1 MKKFFETNIE
11 AFYSFFAITFVG
23 IALLI
28 AGHCDY
34 VDDVIT
40 EMKNNGSY
48 YELVE
53 QYPNASESELVKIY
67 NSKKN

>member
-1 MKKFFETNIE
+1 MKKFFEKNRE
-11 AFYSFFAITFVG
+11 AFYTFFAIIFVG

-28 AGHCDY
+28 AGHYDY
-34 VDDVIT
+34 VDEVIT

-53 QYPNASESELVKIY
+53 QYPNASEEDLVKLY
-67 NSKKN
+67 YGKKN

>member
-1 MKKFFETNIE
+1 MKKFFETNIG
-11 AFYSFFAITFVG
+11 AIYSFFAITFIG